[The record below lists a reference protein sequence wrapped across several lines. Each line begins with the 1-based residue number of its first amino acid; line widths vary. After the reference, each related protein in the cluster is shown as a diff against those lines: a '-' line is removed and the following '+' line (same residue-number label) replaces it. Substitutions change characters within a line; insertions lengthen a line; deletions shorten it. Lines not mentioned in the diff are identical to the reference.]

1 MITPHIRWMI
11 RSDMPS
17 VLSIEQASFP
27 APWDEPT
34 FIHCLRT
41 KSVIGMAAEHDS
53 RVVGFML
60 YELHS
65 RRLTLLNFAVAAEYR
80 REGIGAAMV
89 AKLRSKL
96 SQDGRT
102 SIFLEVSEANLPGQL
117 FFKTQGFRAVQVI
130 RDYYDNGQSAYQ
142 MVHRYG
148 AQRVHP
154 NIQVTEAHR

>member
-1 MITPHIRWMI
+1 MITPHIRFMI
-11 RSDMPS
+11 RYDLPT
-17 VLSIEQASFP
+17 VLRIEQASFP

-41 KSVIGMAAEHDS
+41 RNVIGMVAEHDD
-53 RVVGFML
+53 RAVGYML
-60 YELHS
+60 YEMHTH
-65 RRLTLLNFAVAAEYR
+65 RLVVLNFAVAAEYR
-80 REGIGAAMV
+80 RQCVGAAML

-96 SQDGRT
+96 TQDGRNR
-102 SIFLEVSEANLPGQL
+102 IVLEVAESNLAGQL

-130 RDYYDNGQSAYQ
+130 RDYYDNGQAAYQ
-142 MVHRYG
+142 MMHRYG